1 MDREKEIQEIATVDS
16 VCAKAEAAC
25 KKCAKK
31 CVHYY
36 RAIDLYNAGYRKAD
50 EVRKETA
57 KEIIQKTHDM
67 YKKYGIGKLLLW
79 ANALAAEY
87 GVEVKE

>member
-1 MDREKEIQEIATVDS
+1 MDKAKEIREIATVDS

-25 KKCAKK
+25 ENCVQK

-50 EVRKETA
+50 EVRNETA
-57 KEIIQKTHDM
+57 REIIQKTYDM
-67 YKKYGIGKLLLW
+67 YKKYGIGQLLLW
-79 ANALAAEY
+79 ATALAAEY